1 MNTKPH
7 QHSSGLTGQLVACA
21 LAVVAQLYLPMPV
34 LGALAA
40 EFGMLPAQ
48 AGYALTAFSVPYAF
62 GFLVFGP
69 LSDHIGRCRVMSAG
83 LVALSVS
90 SLLLQI
96 AETPTAFLGLRAV
109 QGFAAAA
116 FPPVALAYLAERGTP
131 KQRVWGV
138 AWMSTAFLSAG
149 LLGQMYGALIV
160 PLAGFSRALI
170 PLCVVYL
177 FTAAWLWQGPAG
189 EAHRTSPGKST
200 GLRFIVV
207 ALRDV
212 MGDPQLRRV
221 YGPALVLL
229 LCFVAFYLGLD
240 ARLGASLQQLGFNPL
255 AVRLVAL
262 PGFFAPL
269 AVAALMPRFGPQRM
283 ASAGLTVATA
293 GLALAALM
301 AVMGGPMLVLV
312 ASLLLTA
319 GIGVTV
325 PSLIARV
332 AAVALPHCR
341 GMAIAFYTF
350 ILFIGASLG
359 PWLAGRSSL
368 LEAGA
373 FFGLLAALMA
383 FAAVISWHQPPA
395 AARQNVA

>member
-1 MNTKPH
+1 MNTTPH
-7 QHSSGLTGQLVACA
+7 QHSSWLTGQLLACA
-21 LAVVAQLYLPMPV
+21 LAVVAQLYLPIPV

-69 LSDHIGRCRVMSAG
+69 WSDHIGRRRVMSAG

-90 SLLLQI
+90 SLLLQL
-96 AETPTAFLGLRAV
+96 AETPTAFLVLRAV

-131 KQRVWGV
+131 RQRVWGV
-138 AWMSTAFLSAG
+138 AWMSTAFLTAG
-149 LLGQMYGALIV
+149 LLGQMYGAFAV

-177 FTAAWLWQGPAG
+177 FTAAWLWQGQAG
-189 EAHRTSPGKST
+189 DAPRPSPGQPT
-200 GLRFIVV
+200 GLFSIAA

-212 MGDPQLRRV
+212 VGDPQLRRV

-240 ARLGASLQQLGFNPL
+240 ARLGASLQQSGFNPL

-269 AVAALMPRFGPQRM
+269 AVAVLMPRFGPHRM
-283 ASAGLTVATA
+283 AGAGLTVATA
-293 GLALAALM
+293 GLAFAALM
-301 AVMGGPMLVLV
+301 AVMGAPMLVLA
-312 ASLLLTA
+312 ASLLFAT
-319 GIGVTV
+319 GIGITV
-325 PSLIARV
+325 PGLIGRV
-332 AAVALPHCR
+332 AAAAPPRCR

-350 ILFIGASLG
+350 TLFVGASLG
-359 PWLAGRSSL
+359 PWLAGRSAL
-368 LEAGA
+368 LGAGA

-383 FAAVISWHQPPA
+383 FAAAVSWHQPPA